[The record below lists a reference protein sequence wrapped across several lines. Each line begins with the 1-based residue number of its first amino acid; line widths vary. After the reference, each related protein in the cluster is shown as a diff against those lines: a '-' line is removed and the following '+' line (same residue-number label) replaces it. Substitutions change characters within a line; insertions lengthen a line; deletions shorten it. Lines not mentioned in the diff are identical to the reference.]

1 MNTISIIKGKKGTIR
16 ARPES
21 RQFKGQS
28 QMLEYVL
35 LMVFIVGVVLALIFF
50 LTWWQL
56 SQLSIEKSETQQDRL
71 LSLVKQF
78 LDSPYMT
85 KESSMFDDG
94 KLTALVMMDNNIDMS
109 CERLQ
114 AIYGDDWYA
123 EIRLKDGLPLKKC
136 DQMSFP
142 DGSSHCNYW
151 TLCQQQA
158 GPKTRISHVIPVNV
172 YRNIGYV
179 VDVTKAVLPRTYMG
193 ALNVTVYV

>member
-1 MNTISIIKGKKGTIR
+1 MKGMVCAKHK
-16 ARPES
+16 S
-21 RQFKGQS
+21 RQFKGQG

-78 LDSPYMT
+78 LDSPYLT
-85 KESSMFDDG
+85 KEGSMLDDG
-94 KLTALVMMDNNIDMS
+94 KLTALVMMDNNIDRS

-114 AIYGDDWYA
+114 DIYGDDWYA

-142 DGSSHCNYW
+142 DGNNYCNYW
-151 TLCQQQA
+151 TLCKPLTGSKA
-158 GPKTRISHVIPVNV
+158 RISHVIPINV

-179 VDVTKAVLPRTYMG
+179 LNVTKAVLPRTYMG
-193 ALNVTVYV
+193 ALNVTLYV